1 MPKVILSNR
10 ADGDLDG
17 IYTYTFHEFGHEL
30 GKAQADVYF
39 GDLKDCLNALAQA
52 PRMGRGATDFAPD
65 LAPGLLR
72 FQYKQHTIFFLC
84 RGEDIFI
91 VRVLHHSM
99 DVARHL

>member
-1 MPKVILSNR
+1 MPKVILSNK

-17 IYTYTFHEFGHEL
+17 IYTYMFHEFGHKFGE
-30 GKAQADVYF
+30 AQADIYF
-39 GDLKDCLNALAQA
+39 GDLKDCLNALANA
-52 PRMGRGATDFAPD
+52 PRMGRVAED
-65 LAPGLLR
+65 LAPGLHR
-72 FQYKQHTIFFLC
+72 FQYKQHTIFYLR